1 MKTDDATYIK
11 SNTVVA
17 VALSKFSK
25 KEFRAVLNSNETAA
39 NRQKTAQSLCDYLCG
54 KFKMPRV
61 SVVVTDRAQPHSTN
75 SRGSLHSKTLGNYAP
90 LSMVITLFNKTA
102 VKRQIV
108 AIKTLADTLLHE
120 FIHHY
125 DYTRLN
131 LGASPHTAGFYR
143 RIGDLKTKLS

>member
-25 KEFRAVLNSNETAA
+25 KEFQAVLNSNETAA

>member
-1 MKTDDATYIK
+1 MATDATYIK
-11 SNTVVA
+11 SNKIETVK
-17 VALSKFSK
+17 LSKFSK
-25 KEFRAVLNSNETAA
+25 KEFQAVLASTETAA
-39 NRQKTAQSLCDYLCG
+39 NRQKTAQALCDYLCG

-75 SRGSLHSKTLGNYAP
+75 SRGSLHSKTLGNYRP
-90 LSMVITLFNKTA
+90 LGMVITLFNKTA

-108 AIKTLADTLLHE
+108 AIKTFADTLLHE

-125 DYTRLN
+125 DYTCLN
-131 LGASPHTAGFYR
+131 LGDSPHTAGFYK